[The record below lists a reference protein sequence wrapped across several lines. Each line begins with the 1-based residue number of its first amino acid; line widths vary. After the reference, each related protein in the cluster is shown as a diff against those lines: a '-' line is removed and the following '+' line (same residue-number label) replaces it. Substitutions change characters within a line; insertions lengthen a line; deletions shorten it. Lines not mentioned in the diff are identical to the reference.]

1 MINRGKRYWNYFRKG
16 WLEFLS
22 FFIGISNF
30 IVLQDRI
37 VSIALIVFGIP
48 LAVLIGWWAFNR
60 GTMITQSVL
69 ISKNNP
75 YNIEFQKAEILTLM
89 GMKAFSEGNQELA
102 KSYFDEAIEIRERWL

>member
-1 MINRGKRYWNYFRKG
+1 MITQDEVAT
-16 WLEFLS
+16 LQD
-22 FFIGISNF
+22 IVF
-30 IVLQDRI
+30 IVLQSREI
-37 VSIALIVFGIP
+37 SIALIFIGVP

-75 YNIEFQKAEILTLM
+75 YNIEFQKAEILTLT
-89 GMKAFSEGNQELA
+89 GMKLFVEGKEDLA